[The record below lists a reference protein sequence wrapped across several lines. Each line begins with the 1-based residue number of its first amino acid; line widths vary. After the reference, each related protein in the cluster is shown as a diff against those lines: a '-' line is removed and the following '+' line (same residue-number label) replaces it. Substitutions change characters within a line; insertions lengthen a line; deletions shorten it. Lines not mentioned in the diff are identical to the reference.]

1 MQRSKMRYVSK
12 LLKNLLC
19 RLRKNIRFFAER
31 LSRRFFLF
39 IEYYYQNIS
48 VYFFG
53 TITAYLI
60 VGAII
65 TYELFL
71 QRIITTSTVFS
82 WNIFG
87 SENLVSLVNSDGSIK
102 ELLFVITIFASL
114 VLFTLLIK
122 LIIAALLRVVSQKR
136 QNDILIRL
144 VIKRCF
150 TDLFALCIAIISL
163 YLCLSGANERYL
175 LSNTLIGKHEDLEV
189 YIYSEPREKT
199 NHTNVILAIDPETIT
214 KDKYSN
220 SRLNTSGDI
229 LISAV
234 IPKYPVVMLG
244 QKCFLNGELKSPENY
259 SDFDYEKMLGTKQI
273 YLTAYLENIR
283 CVNESNGSLI
293 RNKIYMFKKVIISQI
308 EKKFTEPTASL
319 LVGFI
324 FGENRAFNNQLS
336 DAFTNTGT
344 SHIIAASGYN
354 VNILLLG
361 INSILAAVDKKIR
374 SRVSI
379 IIIWV
384 YCILA
389 GLSASII
396 RATIM
401 ASVAIIGSNI
411 GKNRITLNALLI
423 TVCIM
428 MIINPFEIYN
438 VGFLLSVGSTLALIV
453 VLPSIEK
460 TIINFR
466 ASNILSDY
474 KYSQNTIILQDAKRI
489 LGDISTNGTQ
499 TIACTLVV
507 LPILIVTF
515 KQVSIST
522 VIANILILPLVELA
536 LLICLIWILINSLIP
551 SLAIFITFIPTLIC
565 NLIASILKIVGD
577 IEPVII
583 NNANS
588 ILPLLII
595 VYTMILF
602 VFVLIFYPTV
612 YEKNMGIG

>member
-1 MQRSKMRYVSK
+1 
-12 LLKNLLC
+12 
-19 RLRKNIRFFAER
+19 
-31 LSRRFFLF
+31 
-39 IEYYYQNIS
+39 
-48 VYFFG
+48 
-53 TITAYLI
+53 
-60 VGAII
+60 
-65 TYELFL
+65 
-71 QRIITTSTVFS
+71 
-82 WNIFG
+82 
-87 SENLVSLVNSDGSIK
+87 
-102 ELLFVITIFASL
+102 
-114 VLFTLLIK
+114 
-122 LIIAALLRVVSQKR
+122 
-136 QNDILIRL
+136 
-144 VIKRCF
+144 
-150 TDLFALCIAIISL
+150 
-163 YLCLSGANERYL
+163 
-175 LSNTLIGKHEDLEV
+175 
-189 YIYSEPREKT
+189 
-199 NHTNVILAIDPETIT
+199 
-214 KDKYSN
+214 
-220 SRLNTSGDI
+220 
-229 LISAV
+229 
-234 IPKYPVVMLG
+234 
-244 QKCFLNGELKSPENY
+244 
-259 SDFDYEKMLGTKQI
+259 
-273 YLTAYLENIR
+273 
-283 CVNESNGSLI
+283 
-293 RNKIYMFKKVIISQI
+293 
-308 EKKFTEPTASL
+308 
-319 LVGFI
+319 
-324 FGENRAFNNQLS
+324 
-336 DAFTNTGT
+336 
-344 SHIIAASGYN
+344 N

-379 IIIWV
+379 IVIWA

-474 KYSQNTIILQDAKRI
+474 KYSQNTIILQNAKRI

-536 LLICLIWILINSLIP
+536 LLIGLIWILINSLIP

-565 NLIASILKIVGD
+565 NLIASILKMVGD

-583 NNANS
+583 NNANC
-588 ILPLLII
+588 ILPLLIV